1 MLQLAKYDEQFAQLA
16 LSLIPGIGPKTF
28 SNIKAIYLNKYQK
41 NPIDKLWEDIRNKNS
56 KLLPQVPQRLQNILN
71 KINFL
76 EIEKEAQKALEWS
89 DKTNNHIIF
98 ENNAHYPKLLLQISD
113 PPPVLYVK
121 GDLDILNYPQI
132 AIVGARNMSRY
143 GQKNASAF
151 AKALAQ
157 RNIVITSGLARGI
170 DTIAHQSAV
179 NTISRAGNCIAVMG
193 TGLNY
198 IYPNQNK
205 KLAEQILD
213 KNGAL
218 VSELPLDTKVNK
230 INFPRR
236 NRIISAMSIATLVI
250 ECSIKSGSL
259 ITARFALEQDKEVF
273 TIPGPIDHP
282 LSQGP
287 HSLIQ
292 QGAKLI
298 QNVNDII
305 NEIPSW
311 GKDAIK
317 KNTRNKIVIKD
328 GVNNKE
334 KYNVL
339 LCIDYEITPI
349 DVIIRRVDTPLS
361 MLKQHIINLE
371 LEGWI
376 KSCPG
381 GYIKL
386 RDVNDD

>member
-157 RNIVITSGLARGI
+157 RNIVITRHL
-170 DTIAHQSAV
+170 
-179 NTISRAGNCIAVMG
+179 
-193 TGLNY
+193 LN
-198 IYPNQNK
+198 
-205 KLAEQILD
+205 L
-213 KNGAL
+213 
-218 VSELPLDTKVNK
+218 
-230 INFPRR
+230 
-236 NRIISAMSIATLVI
+236 
-250 ECSIKSGSL
+250 
-259 ITARFALEQDKEVF
+259 
-273 TIPGPIDHP
+273 
-282 LSQGP
+282 
-287 HSLIQ
+287 
-292 QGAKLI
+292 
-298 QNVNDII
+298 
-305 NEIPSW
+305 
-311 GKDAIK
+311 
-317 KNTRNKIVIKD
+317 
-328 GVNNKE
+328 
-334 KYNVL
+334 
-339 LCIDYEITPI
+339 
-349 DVIIRRVDTPLS
+349 
-361 MLKQHIINLE
+361 
-371 LEGWI
+371 
-376 KSCPG
+376 
-381 GYIKL
+381 
-386 RDVNDD
+386 